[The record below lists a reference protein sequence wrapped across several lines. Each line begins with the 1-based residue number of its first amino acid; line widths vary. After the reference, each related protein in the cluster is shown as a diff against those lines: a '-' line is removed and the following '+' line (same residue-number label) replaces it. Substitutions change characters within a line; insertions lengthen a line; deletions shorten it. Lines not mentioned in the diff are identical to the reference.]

1 MRLCTKVL
9 GAWAGATRSARAVCL
24 SLGLALA
31 STAAHSGELKVGD
44 MVPDD
49 LGRDAAGNRIHL
61 SDYRGKLVIVSF
73 WASWC
78 GPCRKEL
85 PVLAAIQKTGTR
97 DKIAIFAVNWRE
109 SSDQFRQIRRTL
121 KNFDLTLVS
130 DESGRFGRQ
139 YAVDGIPHMVVIGR
153 DGRIAAV
160 HVGYGESEI
169 PVLVDE
175 INSLWNKPAEPE
187 RPEGSGGPNG

>member
-1 MRLCTKVL
+1 MSLRAGIARASGSVTCPVRIACWVL
-9 GAWAGATRSARAVCL
+9 GLVLAGTV
-24 SLGLALA
+24 
-31 STAAHSGELKVGD
+31 AHAGQLRVGD
-44 MVPDD
+44 VVPDD
-49 LGRDAAGNRIHL
+49 LGRDASGNRVHL

-85 PVLAAIQKTGTR
+85 PVLATIQKKGTH

-109 SSDQFRQIRRTL
+109 SADQFRQIKRVF
-121 KNFDLTLVS
+121 KDIDLTLVS
-130 DESGRFGRQ
+130 DESGRFGRE
-139 YAVDGIPHMVVIGR
+139 YGVNGIPHMVIIGR

-169 PVLVDE
+169 PALVDE
-175 INSLWNKPAEPE
+175 INSLWNKPAE
-187 RPEGSGGPNG
+187 SGCDGGCSGQ